1 MMFPIEMDLITVFE
15 NLFKIIQTADVD
27 GIAIRTHP
35 GPAEYVNP
43 AAVTEIV
50 ARLFG
55 AELIIRKTRPP

>member
-1 MMFPIEMDLITVFE
+1 MIFSIEIDLLAVFE
-15 NLFKIIQTADVD
+15 NLLEIIQTADVD

-43 AAVTEIV
+43 TGVTEIM

-55 AELIIRKTRPP
+55 AELIIRKALSP

>member
-1 MMFPIEMDLITVFE
+1 MFPIEIDPLTVFE
-15 NLFKIIQTADVD
+15 NLLEIIQTADVD
-27 GIAIRTHP
+27 GIAIRAHP

>member
-1 MMFPIEMDLITVFE
+1 MMFSIEMDLLTVFE

-43 AAVTEIV
+43 TGVTKV
-50 ARLFG
+50 MARLF
-55 AELIIRKTRPP
+55 

>member
-1 MMFPIEMDLITVFE
+1 MMFSIEMDLLTFFE

-35 GPAEYVNP
+35 GPAEYVSP
-43 AAVTEIV
+43 TGVTEIM

-55 AELIIRKTRPP
+55 AELIIRKALSP

>member
-1 MMFPIEMDLITVFE
+1 MMFSIEMDLLTFFE

-43 AAVTEIV
+43 TGVTKV
-50 ARLFG
+50 MARLF
-55 AELIIRKTRPP
+55 

>member
-1 MMFPIEMDLITVFE
+1 MMFSIEMDLLTVFE

-43 AAVTEIV
+43 TGVTEIM

-55 AELIIRKTRPP
+55 AELIIRKALSP

>member
-1 MMFPIEMDLITVFE
+1 MNLLAVFE
-15 NLFKIIQTADVD
+15 NLLEIIQTADVD

-43 AAVTEIV
+43 TGVTEIM

-55 AELIIRKTRPP
+55 AELIIRKALSP

>member
-1 MMFPIEMDLITVFE
+1 MMFSIEMDLRALAK
-15 NLFKIIQTADVD
+15 NLFKIIQAANID

-43 AAVTEIV
+43 TGVTEIM

-55 AELIIRKTRPP
+55 AELIIRKALSP

>member
-1 MMFPIEMDLITVFE
+1 MMFSIEMDLLTFFE

-43 AAVTEIV
+43 TGVTEIM

-55 AELIIRKTRPP
+55 AELIIRKALSP